1 MLAVVWLVGA
11 VVLVLLA
18 HHWVPPLL
26 SVPLM
31 VVAGLVT
38 GSVQL
43 EPAGRAVR
51 ELAGPLGFLVAAVPL
66 AVLLDRIGFF
76 DVVAARFGDGPRLL
90 PALWCLAA
98 VVTTVLNLDA
108 SIVLLTPLYIRI
120 AQRSGHDP
128 YRLAFIPV
136 LLATLASSALPVSN
150 LTNLIVAE
158 ETSSNVWDF
167 VAHLGPASALAVMV
181 GWLAFRRLPA
191 SGTTASVLLPA
202 HTPAAMLDGAHDAS
216 RALRLGAPAVIVLLL
231 GFTVGDALGIPAWAV
246 AVVVVLPLIVATRS
260 VPWRSLPAE
269 AVVVAAGL
277 AVLASAAS
285 THLGLDRV
293 VGTPGVSG
301 DVRTAASAVV
311 GANAVNNLPAL
322 LVGLPHL
329 DERSVWPFLAGVNFG
344 PVLWVYGSLAGLL
357 WMNIVRSHGLQM
369 TPRTYART
377 GWRVGLPAL
386 AVAMPAAVV
395 MTALLA

>member
-11 VVLVLLA
+11 VLLALLA
-18 HHWVPPLL
+18 HRWVPPLL
-26 SVPLM
+26 SVPAM
-31 VVAGLVT
+31 VGAGLLT
-38 GSVQL
+38 GAVHL
-43 EPAGRAVR
+43 EPAGRAIR
-51 ELAGPLGFLVAAVPL
+51 ELAAPLGFLVAAVPL
-66 AVLLDRIGFF
+66 AVLLDHIGFF
-76 DVVAARFGDGPRLL
+76 DALATRFGDGPRLL
-90 PALWCLAA
+90 PGLWCLAA

-120 AQRSGHDP
+120 AQRSERDP

-158 ETSSNVWDF
+158 QTSTGVGDF
-167 VAHLGPASALAVMV
+167 LAHLGPASLLAVLV
-181 GWLAFRRLPA
+181 GWWAFRRLPEGSPA
-191 SGTTASVLLPA
+191 VVESTAAPTAVDERRA
-202 HTPAAMLDGAHDAS
+202 MRTGTPAVL
-216 RALRLGAPAVIVLLL
+216 VLLL
-231 GFTVGDALGIPAWAV
+231 GFTIGDAVGIPAWAV
-246 AVVVVLPLIVATRS
+246 AGAVALALMAATRA
-260 VPWRSLPAE
+260 VPWRSLPLE

-285 THLGLDRV
+285 AHLALDRV
-293 VGTPGVSG
+293 VGMPGVSG
-301 DVRTAASAVV
+301 DVRTAASAII

-329 DERSVWPFLAGVNFG
+329 DDRSVWPFLAGVNFG

-357 WMNIVRSHGLQM
+357 WMNIVRSHGLRM
-369 TPRTYART
+369 TPATYART

-386 AVAMPAAVV
+386 AVAMPATVLMA
-395 MTALLA
+395 ALLG

>member
-11 VVLVLLA
+11 VLLVLLA
-18 HHWVPPLL
+18 HRWVPPLL
-26 SVPLM
+26 SVPAM
-31 VVAGLVT
+31 VGAGLLT
-38 GSVQL
+38 GAVHL
-43 EPAGRAVR
+43 EPAGRAIR
-51 ELAGPLGFLVAAVPL
+51 ELAAPLGFLVAAVPL

-76 DVVAARFGDGPRLL
+76 DAVASRFGDGPRLL
-90 PALWCLAA
+90 PGLWCLAA
-98 VVTTVLNLDA
+98 IVTTVLNLDA

-120 AQRSGHDP
+120 AQRSGRDP

-158 ETSSNVWDF
+158 QTSTNVGDF
-167 VAHLGPASALAVMV
+167 VVHLGPASLLAVLV
-181 GWLAFRRLPA
+181 GWWAFRRLPEGVP
-191 SGTTASVLLPA
+191 SPGGVLQESPPSDNRIDVD
-202 HTPAAMLDGAHDAS
+202 TRRAM
-216 RALRLGAPAVIVLLL
+216 RTGAPAVAVLLL
-231 GFTVGDALGIPAWAV
+231 GFTVGDVLGVPAWVVAGAV
-246 AVVVVLPLIVATRS
+246 AVSLMVAARV
-260 VPWRSLPAE
+260 VPWRSLPVE

-285 THLGLDRV
+285 AHLGLDRL

-301 DVRTAASAVV
+301 DMRTAASAIV

-369 TPRTYART
+369 TPGTYART

-386 AVAMPAAVV
+386 AVAMPTTVLMA
-395 MTALLA
+395 ALLA